1 MIENHLAFRERRLKS
16 YLFLTLCTTLPVFA
30 QHTAAITSAV
40 GGTANRAAADALHSK
55 VAPRA
60 ASNRQ
65 PGVVLF
71 TGDTV
76 FPQVVDGGGWKT
88 SFIISN
94 LDTVSR
100 HCEVR
105 FFRDDGTDMLL
116 PIFSDTL
123 HGDLLSG
130 VSLTINAG
138 GTAFFESAGDDPVL
152 AQGWALLVKDNS
164 TDPIGGMAVFRQKL
178 AGNQEAEAVVPVV
191 SQFDGHFVLIF
202 DNTNGYVTGMAIANP
217 SSRSVVATADV
228 LDEFG
233 KLIAQE
239 TLSLNSFTHQAFSVA
254 DEWTSTAGRRG
265 SIEFQTSGF
274 GIGVLGLRFSPFGS
288 FTSFNILTN
297 ISWIAPG
304 S

>member
-1 MIENHLAFRERRLKS
+1 MNEKRLGFLKRRLTS
-16 YLFLTLCTTLPVFA
+16 IGLLTLCTALPTFA
-30 QHTAAITSAV
+30 QRTAALTSVA
-40 GGTANRAAADALHSK
+40 GGRSNAAAADALHSK

-60 ASNRQ
+60 VSNR

-76 FPQVVDGGGWKT
+76 FAQVVDGGTWKT

-94 LDTVSR
+94 LDTVTR

-105 FFRDDGTDMLL
+105 FFSDDGSDMLL
-116 PIFSDTL
+116 PIFSTDL
-123 HGDLLSG
+123 QGDVLSG
-130 VSLTINAG
+130 VSLTIGAG
-138 GTAFFESAGDDPVL
+138 GTAFFETAGTDPVL

-164 TDPIGGMAVFRQKL
+164 SDPIGGMAVFRQRRP
-178 AGNQEAEAVVPVV
+178 GFPDAEAVVPVV

-202 DNTNGYVTGMAIANP
+202 DNTSGFVTGMAIANP
-217 SSRSVVATADV
+217 SSRSIVATADV

-233 KLIAQE
+233 NLISQE
-239 TLSLNSFTHQAFSVA
+239 TLSLNSYAHQAFAIS
-254 DEWTSTAGRRG
+254 DEWPSTAGRRG

-274 GIGVLGLRFSPFGS
+274 GIGVLGLRFSPYGS

-297 ISWIAPG
+297 FSWIAPG

>member
-1 MIENHLAFRERRLKS
+1 MNEKRLEFFKRTLKS
-16 YLFLTLCTTLPVFA
+16 YVFITLGAALPIFA
-30 QHTAAITSAV
+30 QHTAAITSVA
-40 GGTANRAAADALHSK
+40 GGTANRVAADALHSK

-60 ASNRQ
+60 TAKQ

-76 FPQVVDGGGWKT
+76 FAQVVDGGTWKT

-105 FFRDDGTDMLL
+105 FFRDDGSDMLL
-116 PIFSDTL
+116 PIFSDAL
-123 HGDLLSG
+123 KGDLLSG

-138 GTAFFESAGDDPVL
+138 GTAFFETAGDDPVL
-152 AQGWALLVKDNS
+152 SQGWALLVKDNS
-164 TDPIGGMAVFRQKL
+164 SDPIGGMAVFRQRRP
-178 AGNQEAEAVVPVV
+178 GFPDAEAVVPVV

-202 DNTNGYVTGMAIANP
+202 DNTSGFITGMAIANP
-217 SSRSVVATADV
+217 SSKSIVANADV

-233 KLIAQE
+233 NLIAQE
-239 TLSLNSFTHQAFSVA
+239 TLSLNSYSHQAFSVA
-254 DEWTSTAGRRG
+254 DQWPSTANRRG

-274 GIGVLGLRFSPFGS
+274 GIGVLGLRFSPYGS

-297 ISWIAPG
+297 FSWIAPG

>member
-1 MIENHLAFRERRLKS
+1 MIEKRLGFLKRRLNS
-16 YLFLTLCTTLPVFA
+16 YLLLTLCTALPIFA
-30 QHTAAITSAV
+30 QRTAAITSAV

-60 ASNRQ
+60 ATNR
-65 PGVVLF
+65 PSVVLF

-76 FPQVVDGGGWKT
+76 FAQVVDGGTWQT

-94 LDTVSR
+94 LDTVTR

-105 FFRDDGTDMLL
+105 FFRDDGSDMLL
-116 PIFSDTL
+116 PIFSDDL
-123 HGDLLSG
+123 HGDILSG

-138 GTAFFESAGDDPVL
+138 GTAFFETEGTDPVL
-152 AQGWALLVKDNS
+152 VQGWALLVKDNS
-164 TDPIGGMAVFRQKL
+164 SDPIGGMAVFRQRRP
-178 AGNQEAEAVVPVV
+178 GFPDAEAVVPVV

-202 DNTNGYVTGMAIANP
+202 DNTSGFVTGMAIANP
-217 SSRSVVATADV
+217 SSRNIVANADI

-233 KLIAQE
+233 NLIRSE
-239 TLSLNSFTHQAFSVA
+239 TLHLNSYAHQAFSVA
-254 DEWTSTAGRRG
+254 DEWPETANRRG

-274 GIGVLGLRFSPFGS
+274 GIGVLGLRFSPYGS

-297 ISWIAPG
+297 FSWIAPG

>member
-16 YLFLTLCTTLPVFA
+16 CLFLTLCTTLPVFA

-76 FPQVVDGGGWKT
+76 FPQVVDGGTWKT

-116 PIFSDTL
+116 PIFSSSL
-123 HGDLLSG
+123 RGDLLSG

-138 GTAFFESAGDDPVL
+138 GTAFFETAGDDPVL
-152 AQGWALLVKDNS
+152 SQGWALLVKDNS
-164 TDPIGGMAVFRQKL
+164 SDPVGGMAVFRQRR
-178 AGNQEAEAVVPVV
+178 AGFPDAEAVVPVV

-202 DNTNGYVTGMAIANP
+202 DNTSGFVTGMAIANP
-217 SSRSVVATADV
+217 SSRSIVATADV
-228 LDEFG
+228 LDEAG
-233 KLIAQE
+233 NLIAQE
-239 TLSLNSFTHQAFSVA
+239 TLNLNSYSHQAFAIA
-254 DEWTSTAGRRG
+254 DQWPSTAGRRG

-274 GIGVLGLRFSPFGS
+274 GIGVLGLRFSPYGS

-297 ISWIAPG
+297 FSWIAPG

>member
-1 MIENHLAFRERRLKS
+1 MSEKRLGFLKRRPKTS
-16 YLFLTLCTTLPVFA
+16 YLLLTLCTALPIFA
-30 QHTAAITSAV
+30 QHTVAITSVA
-40 GGTANRAAADALHSK
+40 GGRANAAAADALHGR

-60 ASNRQ
+60 APNR
-65 PGVVLF
+65 PSVVLF

-94 LDTVSR
+94 LDTVAR

-164 TDPIGGMAVFRQKL
+164 SDPIGGMAVFRQNL
-178 AGNQEAEAVVPVV
+178 AGNQQAEAVVPVV

-217 SSRSVVATADV
+217 SSRSIVATADV
-228 LDEFG
+228 LDELG
-233 KLIAQE
+233 NLIAQE
-239 TLSLNSFTHQAFSVA
+239 TLSLNSYSHQAFAIS
-254 DEWTSTAGRRG
+254 DEWPSTAGRRG